1 MAKDDVIDLT
11 DLIQQGSSPQ
21 SRGPAPTPP
30 GHVVVPDEKLQMP
43 GLDGVDDLLAS
54 LNMTSTPATTEAPPP
69 VANDAPSMD
78 LDTILGFKEPES
90 ASAAQPA
97 AGKSFDAV
105 LDEAVAAPAPA
116 AQPAAAEA
124 PAGDLDLDSLL
135 DEPAAAPAPVA
146 AEELDPIAA
155 EAQSV
160 VDEAQQE
167 LFSAGATASA
177 PEPVAAEAPA
187 GDLDL
192 GSLLDEPAVAAP
204 AAVNAAAPTLA
215 AQTPSGQKTAPAPVA
230 PEPVPVAADPALAAR
245 LAQCESAVNTLSSR
259 LEAVETAS
267 SIPVESA
274 ADPALADRLTHC
286 ETALTAL
293 SGRLEAVETAAST
306 PVEPV
311 ADPALAARLAAC
323 ENALAALSGRVD
335 GVEATV
341 SAPAEEDNAALRD
354 GVAECDRALAALSG
368 RVSALEGDAR
378 GASDAVLKES
388 LEAARL
394 ASEEALRN
402 ALENARQDRNEL
414 LAALPGLVAEAVR
427 QAVAPQPA
435 AQPAPDAG
443 LPGNLREELDRLGV
457 QCRSMAARL
466 DALEKRL
473 DDLQPAFNANIE
485 KAAAA
490 AMSRL
495 LNEQITRLTQ
505 E

>member
-97 AGKSFDAV
+97 AGKSFVAV

-177 PEPVAAEAPA
+177 PEPVAAEVPA

-245 LAQCESAVNTLSSR
+245 LAQCESAVNTLSNR
-259 LEAVETAS
+259 LEAVETS
-267 SIPVESA
+267 VPVESA

-293 SGRLEAVETAAST
+293 SGRLGAVETAAST

-311 ADPALAARLAAC
+311 ADSALAARLAAC

-335 GVEATV
+335 GVEAAA

-394 ASEEALRN
+394 ASEETLRN
-402 ALENARQDRNEL
+402 ALDNARQDRNEL